1 MTNDETTQTRATQL
15 DTALTAAFA
24 AVGDFLGEME
34 LAYEDDLSEITL
46 DIDHGAVYVSGFL
59 VPSVSGSLPEYTL
72 ESGDNKLTV
81 QRGEPFYLTLTQF
94 GELVDKLA

>member
-1 MTNDETTQTRATQL
+1 MTNDETTQARATQL

-59 VPSVSGSLPEYTL
+59 VSSASGGLPKYIL
-72 ESGDNKLTV
+72 ESGGSELMV
-81 QRGEPFYLTLTQF
+81 QRGEPFYLTLAQF